1 MSVRILVHLISW
13 EISSS
18 IRFMSWRWGQRNETK
33 LYEVWSEVGGETV
46 NDSTKYENMLD
57 DSPAKR
63 LARVRGLKWRGGL
76 LALFYTWEPP
86 GSHLEKKKMEKK
98 REKGKEEKKKKQK
111 FRT

>member
-18 IRFMSWRWGQRNETK
+18 IRFMPWRWGQRNETK

-46 NDSTKYENMLD
+46 NDSTEYEKMLD

-86 GSHLEKKKMEKK
+86 GSHLEKKQDGEG
-98 REKGKEEKKKKQK
+98 EGGEEEEAKV
-111 FRT
+111 